1 MKRWL
6 DYTTYILL
14 FILLGIMCFVQ
25 IRGIIVLNILC
36 SVCAYYNKI
45 PIITSTVLI
54 VVTCYTVYETILL
67 DFEKRRSKEDEKNY
81 SSYLSYNDSS
91 SIR

>member
-14 FILLGIMCFVQ
+14 FILLGIMCFVLF
-25 IRGIIVLNILC
+25 RGIIMLNILC
-36 SVCAYYNKI
+36 SVCAYYNNI
-45 PIITSTVLI
+45 LIVTSTALIIT
-54 VVTCYTVYETILL
+54 TCYIVYETILL

-91 SIR
+91 DIR

>member
-14 FILLGIMCFVQ
+14 FILLGIMCFVLFG
-25 IRGIIVLNILC
+25 GIIMLNILC
-36 SVCAYYNKI
+36 SVCAYYNNI
-45 PIITSTVLI
+45 LIVTSTALIIT
-54 VVTCYTVYETILL
+54 TCYIVYETILL

-91 SIR
+91 STR